1 LNLYQSRKQGT
12 DQVIE
17 GEAYGDNNNG
27 AVSESDDEI
36 KVRVSVKK
44 KKKEL
49 TLWFQFIGNDFFNLP
64 ASL

>member
-1 LNLYQSRKQGT
+1 
-12 DQVIE
+12 VIE

-27 AVSESDDEI
+27 AVSESDHEI